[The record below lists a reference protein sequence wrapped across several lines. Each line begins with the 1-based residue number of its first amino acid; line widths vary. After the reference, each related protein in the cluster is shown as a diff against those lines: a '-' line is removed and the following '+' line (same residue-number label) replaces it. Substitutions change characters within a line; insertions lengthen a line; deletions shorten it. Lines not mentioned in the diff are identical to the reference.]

1 MCTLAPRG
9 RITRAMVTTEIETL
23 LADWKSAQSNDDVK
37 LVADVMGEAVS
48 DIDPFDLVQLAEVI
62 RTCRSSSSI
71 SAAGRALF
79 AVSRSKRK
87 TQNDA
92 DRLRKYLG
100 KFGLEWGAI

>member
-1 MCTLAPRG
+1 MADSILP
-9 RITRAMVTTEIETL
+9 MVATEIETL
-23 LADWKSAQSNDDVK
+23 QVDWKSAQSNDDFK
-37 LVADVMGEAVS
+37 LVADVMGDAVS
-48 DIDPFDLVQLAEVI
+48 DVDPFDLVQLAEVI
-62 RTCRSSSSI
+62 RICRNSSSL

-100 KFGLEWGAI
+100 KFGLDWGAI